1 LKPDVSP
8 IQDGGPEGETSL
20 DSLEMLL
27 KTLHC
32 ENDQTKTSSFSH
44 DWHVQP
50 DCQRS
55 ITGVR
60 LSGPFWIKEYTAKLC
75 VLELVA
81 LHFAGCLPTLAIYA
95 HLPKLQSFRE
105 LVNGYFFHLLKR
117 ACSTK
122 FERSAQAH
130 SALVG
135 ILPKRGNSPSPCN
148 GLFALEGLSFTTA
161 CCCSPCSRT

>member
-8 IQDGGPEGETSL
+8 IPGRRSGRRDKPHRARKLCEA
-20 DSLEMLL
+20 
-27 KTLHC
+27 LHC

-55 ITGVR
+55 VAGFR
-60 LSGPFWIKEYTAKLC
+60 LSGPLWIKEYTAKLC

-81 LHFAGCLPTLAIYA
+81 LHFAGCLQTLAIYA

-122 FERSAQAH
+122 FERSAQARMRSGGH
-130 SALVG
+130 YAQEGKLTLALQWIVRSG
-135 ILPKRGNSPSPCN
+135 
-148 GLFALEGLSFTTA
+148 
-161 CCCSPCSRT
+161 RTFLHYRFPA